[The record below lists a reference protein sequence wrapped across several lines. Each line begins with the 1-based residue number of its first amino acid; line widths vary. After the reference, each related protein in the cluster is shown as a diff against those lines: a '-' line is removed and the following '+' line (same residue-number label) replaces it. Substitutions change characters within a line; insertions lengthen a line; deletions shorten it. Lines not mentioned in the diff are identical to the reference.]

1 MPPINTTSLASRV
14 LSGFGRN
21 VALGGVY
28 SDTDSTV
35 VRSVPFLDRSGLK
48 WLISSTP
55 TVMPETELV
64 SLLTPRLVGTPI

>member
-1 MPPINTTSLASRV
+1 MNGVPPINTTSLASRV

-35 VRSVPFLDRSGLK
+35 VRSVPFLDRFRG
-48 WLISSTP
+48 
-55 TVMPETELV
+55 
-64 SLLTPRLVGTPI
+64 